1 VDNDLEFS
9 VAIQTKDCTEVVRV
23 VWLVVALAAAE
34 ASYLKDAPAQHGA
47 LKTFT
52 CFEPKTEKGSQQR
65 QQVRLCVVVGL
76 CLFQWKAMT
85 VLISS
90 ICHKSILLLR
100 KLNIPY

>member
-1 VDNDLEFS
+1 MDNDLEFS
-9 VAIQTKDCTEVVRV
+9 VAIQTKDCSEVVRV

-90 ICHKSILLLR
+90 ICRKSILLLR